1 MGIFVSIN
9 GFKRTVN
16 DFLKLI
22 AESYVKIVLISGKDI
37 DEMFAENK
45 DFLFLLR
52 NKFKENV
59 LLQKEKT

>member
-1 MGIFVSIN
+1 MGIFVSVN

-16 DFLKLI
+16 DFLKLK

-45 DFLFLLR
+45 DFSFLLEK
-52 NKFKENV
+52 KFIENV